1 MRKLLIS
8 VALATATIAAAV
20 PAAATAQPRPGYGWQ
35 RGGPTRAMVN
45 DLLRDLSRAE
55 NRIDRA
61 RGISRREA
69 MGLRSEARQIRFS
82 LNLALRN
89 GINARE
95 FASLRVRVNR
105 LEARVRHRAQR
116 PRQPPPLDGANGGRR
131 ELTRRPPNPYSGE

>member
-8 VALATATIAAAV
+8 VAVATATIAAAV

-55 NRIDRA
+55 NQIDRA

-69 MGLRSEARQIRFS
+69 MGLRNEARQIRFS

-95 FASLRVRVNR
+95 FAGLRVRVNR
-105 LEARVRHRAQR
+105 LEARVRNERNDR
-116 PRQPPPLDGANGGRR
+116 DNRR
-131 ELTRRPPNPYSGE
+131 H

>member
-1 MRKLLIS
+1 MRKLLVS

-20 PAAATAQPRPGYGWQ
+20 PAAAQPRPGYGWQ
-35 RGGPTRAMVN
+35 RGGPTRPQVN

-55 NRIDRA
+55 QRIDRA

-69 MGLRSEARQIRFS
+69 IGLHAEARRIRVS

-95 FASLRVRVNR
+95 FAGLRLRVNR
-105 LEARVRHRAQR
+105 LEARVRIERNDR
-116 PRQPPPLDGANGGRR
+116 DNRR
-131 ELTRRPPNPYSGE
+131 W